1 MVEFRQGNCVWLTQ
15 AKDVVRPIS
24 RCLVRAGKIKVR
36 FFCLTLAI
44 VLSCLWTHQAEGN
57 DPLRVPILVYH
68 RFGPVVA
75 DSMTVTTPVFEA
87 HLRYL
92 QDNAYTV
99 IPLRQL
105 VAYYLG
111 GAPQPPPRSVV
122 ITVDDAHRSVY
133 SQMLPLVRR
142 YHVPVT
148 MFVYPSAIS
157 NASYALRWEQLQE
170 LRATG
175 LFDIQSHT
183 YWHPNFKKEKQRLS
197 PEQYR
202 QFVEKQLRR
211 AKDTLESRLGVQVDL
226 LSWPFGIYN
235 DELIAHATAAGYV
248 AAVTLDRRPATPADR
263 LMALPR
269 YLMTDADRGKRF
281 ARLVAGLE

>member
-1 MVEFRQGNCVWLTQ
+1 MTQ
-15 AKDVVRPIS
+15 VKDVVCPID
-24 RCLVRAGKIKVR
+24 RYLVGARKVKVQFLCFIFAAGL
-36 FFCLTLAI
+36 F
-44 VLSCLWTHQAEGN
+44 CLWTHQAEGN

-111 GAPQPPPRSVV
+111 AVPPPPRSVV
-122 ITVDDAHRSVY
+122 ITVDDAHRSIY
-133 SQMLPLVRR
+133 SQMLPLVQR

-170 LRATG
+170 LQATG

-183 YWHPNFKKEKQRLS
+183 YWHPNFKKEKQRLP

-202 QFVEKQLRR
+202 QFMEKQLRQ

-226 LSWPFGIYN
+226 LSWPFGIYD
-235 DELIAHATAAGYV
+235 DELIAQATAAGYV
-248 AAVTLDRRPATPADR
+248 AAVTLDRRPAGPTDR

>member
-1 MVEFRQGNCVWLTQ
+1 MRQ
-15 AKDVVRPIS
+15 AKDVVRPVDKYG
-24 RCLVRAGKIKVR
+24 VRAGKVKVQ
-36 FFCLTLAI
+36 FLCFIFA
-44 VLSCLWTHQAEGN
+44 VGLSCLWIHQGEGN
-57 DPLRVPILVYH
+57 DSLRVPILVYH

-75 DSMTVTTPVFEA
+75 DSMTVTTPVFA
-87 HLRYL
+87 AQLRYL

-111 GAPQPPPRSVV
+111 AVPQPPPRSVV

-133 SQMLPLVRR
+133 SQMLPLVQRC
-142 YHVPVT
+142 HVPVT

-170 LRATG
+170 LQATG

-211 AKDTLESRLGVQVDL
+211 AKDTLESRLGSRVDL
-226 LSWPFGIYN
+226 LSWPFGIYD
-235 DELIAHATAAGYV
+235 DELIAQATAAGYV
-248 AAVTLDRRPATPADR
+248 AAVTLDRRSTSPADR

-269 YLMTDADRGKRF
+269 YLITDADRGKRF

>member
-1 MVEFRQGNCVWLTQ
+1 
-15 AKDVVRPIS
+15 
-24 RCLVRAGKIKVR
+24 
-36 FFCLTLAI
+36 
-44 VLSCLWTHQAEGN
+44 
-57 DPLRVPILVYH
+57 
-68 RFGPVVA
+68 
-75 DSMTVTTPVFEA
+75 MTVTTPVFA
-87 HLRYL
+87 AQLRYL

-111 GAPQPPPRSVV
+111 AVPQPPPRSVV

-133 SQMLPLVRR
+133 SQMLPLVQRC
-142 YHVPVT
+142 HVPVT

-170 LRATG
+170 LQATG

-211 AKDTLESRLGVQVDL
+211 AKDTLESRLGSRVDL
-226 LSWPFGIYN
+226 LSWPFGIYD
-235 DELIAHATAAGYV
+235 DELIAQATAAGYV
-248 AAVTLDRRPATPADR
+248 AAVTLDRRSTSPADR

-269 YLMTDADRGKRF
+269 YLITDADRGKRF